1 MASVQMV
8 SENLHFEHLNKEW
21 GENGLSANPCK
32 LLDFSLLRLQNG
44 QSVSGNSAGNEILA
58 VILGGKC
65 AASVDQARY
74 EKIGARPNVFS
85 GKPYAVYIP
94 PGADYSFT
102 GIGNVEIALCIAQSK
117 PGQEAPESFLIT
129 PDQVGSGVW
138 GAANFSRNFHAVL
151 VDTDKPIQRLIVGE
165 TFTPSGNWSTY
176 PPHKHEQEVPGKEV
190 FMEEIY
196 YFRVDAPDGFGL
208 LKHYTEDKSIDT
220 VYTVRDNSI
229 CKLDRGYHTYV
240 SAPGYTGYYLWFLAG
255 EHRNQNAA
263 VDPGLAWVGK
273 AVPMLRQLGG

>member
-1 MASVQMV
+1 MTSVIV
-8 SENLHFEHLNKEW
+8 SENLHFEHLSKDW
-21 GENGLSANPCK
+21 GHNGLTANPCK

-44 QSVSGNSAGNEILA
+44 QITEGNSGEQEILA

-65 AASVDQARY
+65 AATSGDQRY

-85 GKPYAVYIP
+85 GKPYGVYIP
-94 PGADYSFT
+94 PETDYSFT
-102 GIGNVEIALCIAQSK
+102 GIGNVEIAFCMAARK
-117 PGQEAPESFLIT
+117 PDQASSAPFLIT
-129 PDQVGSGVW
+129 PEQVSGGVW
-138 GAANFSRNFHAVL
+138 GAANFSRNFHGVL
-151 VDTDKPIQRLIVGE
+151 VETEQPIHRLIVGE

-190 FMEEIY
+190 YMEEIY

-208 LKHYTEDKSIDT
+208 LKHYTDDKSIDT

-229 CKLDRGYHTYV
+229 CKLERGYHTYV

-273 AVPMLRQLGG
+273 AVPMLRQAGG